1 MGRIAGDTGV
11 SKASL
16 RRALEW
22 HFRYTLGGEGSPK
35 SPGDLYRSLGLAVRD
50 LITDRMRDAGADPDA
65 KRVYY
70 LSMEFLLGRSLGNTL
85 YNLQIYNACREL
97 LEEFGSD
104 LEEVREQERDAPFG
118 NGGLGRLAACFL
130 DSMATLGIAG
140 CAYGIY
146 YDYGLFTQE
155 IEDGY
160 QREKPE
166 PTWSGQSPWEIAKPQ
181 EACLVPFGGRIEHA
195 VDRRGHY
202 NPMWMD
208 WKVVVGVPHDIPIV
222 GYGGRTV
229 NSLRLYKACASSE
242 FDMKIFNEGDYFK
255 AVEQKI
261 AVETISRVLYPADTF
276 QAGRELRLLQEI
288 FLVCCALRDIVR
300 RYLKNHSDFSLFP
313 SKVAIQMND
322 THPSLAVA
330 ELMRLLVDEYEVPW
344 EAAWEIT
351 VGTLAYTNHTLLPEA
366 LEKWP
371 VGMLEQMAPRHM
383 QIIYEI
389 NRRFLDAVKCRWPD
403 DPDRLQRTSLVE
415 EGAVKRI
422 RMAHLAIVGSHSV
435 NGVSALHT
443 ELVKHR
449 LVPDF
454 FELWPERFTNKTN
467 GVTQRRWLLKANP
480 ELAALITGVIGDGW
494 ITRLEALRLLEGNVE
509 DSGFR
514 RAFREVKRRNK
525 ERLAAVIFSKT
536 GIRVDPEALFDIQA
550 KRIHEYK
557 RQLLK
562 VMHIVHEY
570 LSILEDGI
578 DPPVPRVFVFAGKA
592 APGYWHAKQIIKL
605 IHDVGAVVNRDTRAG
620 KWLTVVFVPD
630 YRVSMAEKIIPAAD
644 LSEQISMAGT
654 EASGTG
660 NMKFSL
666 NGALTV
672 GTLDG
677 ANIEI
682 RQEVGA
688 DNLFTFGMTAERIE
702 ALIQTGGYRPREY
715 CRDHPEIRRIM
726 DALTEDRF
734 CPAEPERFRWI
745 RGRILEEGDPYFH
758 LADLSSYIEVQR
770 RAADLYVDP
779 EAWARKALINVARMG
794 KFSSDRAVAEYARD
808 IWGIAVD

>member
-1 MGRIAGDTGV
+1 
-11 SKASL
+11 
-16 RRALEW
+16 
-22 HFRYTLGGEGSPK
+22 
-35 SPGDLYRSLGLAVRD
+35 
-50 LITDRMRDAGADPDA
+50 
-65 KRVYY
+65 
-70 LSMEFLLGRSLGNTL
+70 
-85 YNLQIYNACREL
+85 
-97 LEEFGSD
+97 
-104 LEEVREQERDAPFG
+104 
-118 NGGLGRLAACFL
+118 
-130 DSMATLGIAG
+130 
-140 CAYGIY
+140 
-146 YDYGLFTQE
+146 
-155 IEDGY
+155 
-160 QREKPE
+160 
-166 PTWSGQSPWEIAKPQ
+166 
-181 EACLVPFGGRIEHA
+181 
-195 VDRRGHY
+195 
-202 NPMWMD
+202 
-208 WKVVVGVPHDIPIV
+208 
-222 GYGGRTV
+222 
-229 NSLRLYKACASSE
+229 
-242 FDMKIFNEGDYFK
+242 
-255 AVEQKI
+255 
-261 AVETISRVLYPADTF
+261 
-276 QAGRELRLLQEI
+276 
-288 FLVCCALRDIVR
+288 
-300 RYLKNHSDFSLFP
+300 
-313 SKVAIQMND
+313 
-322 THPSLAVA
+322 
-330 ELMRLLVDEYEVPW
+330 MRLLVDEYEVPW
-344 EAAWEIT
+344 EEAWEIS
-351 VGTLAYTNHTLLPEA
+351 VETLAYTNHTLLPEA

-389 NRRFLDAVKCRWPD
+389 NRRFLDAVRCRWPD
-403 DPDRLQRTSLVE
+403 DTDRLRRVSLVE

-494 ITRLEALRLLEGNVE
+494 ITRLESLRLLEGYVK

-525 ERLAAVIFSKT
+525 ERLAAIIFSKT
-536 GIRVDPEALFDIQA
+536 GIRVDPEALFDIQT

-557 RQLLK
+557 RQLLN
-562 VMHIVHEY
+562 VLHIVHEY

-660 NMKFSL
+660 NMKFAL
-666 NGALTV
+666 NGALTI

-688 DNLFTFGMTAERIE
+688 DNIFTFGMTAERSE
-702 ALIQTGGYRPREY
+702 SLIQTGLPPGSI
-715 CRDHPEIRRIM
+715 CRDYPEIRRIM
-726 DALTEDRF
+726 TPLTEDRF

-745 RGRILEEGDPYFH
+745 RGGSSRRRPILPFGRS
-758 LADLSSYIEVQR
+758 ASYIDVQR

-779 EAWARKALINVARMG
+779 EAWDRKALINVARMG

-808 IWGIAVD
+808 IWDVPLT